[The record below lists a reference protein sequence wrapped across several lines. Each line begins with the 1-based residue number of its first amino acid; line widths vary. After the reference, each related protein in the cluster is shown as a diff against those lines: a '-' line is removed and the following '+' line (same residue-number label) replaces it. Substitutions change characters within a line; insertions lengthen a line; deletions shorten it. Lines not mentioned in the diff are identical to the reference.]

1 MLIPVAAAIEPN
13 DCPGRTVQNI
23 GPGGLAFG
31 LGGWGGYRHR
41 LRRCPGV
48 RAFGLTVGL

>member
-1 MLIPVAAAIEPN
+1 MFVAVAAAIEPN